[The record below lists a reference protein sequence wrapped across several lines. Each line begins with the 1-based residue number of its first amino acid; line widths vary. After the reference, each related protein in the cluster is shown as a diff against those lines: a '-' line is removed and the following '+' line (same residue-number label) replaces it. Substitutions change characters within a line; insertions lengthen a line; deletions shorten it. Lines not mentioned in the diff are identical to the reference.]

1 MEVHMKLD
9 TETQTNIKALI
20 AIRDDPNTPPAVC
33 IQAIQTMQKIIDSAS
48 IASKADTPTAS
59 DIMEKIRADLA
70 SGKKTTK
77 RKEG

>member
-1 MEVHMKLD
+1 MELNEQTERNLNKLV
-9 TETQTNIKALI
+9 TL
-20 AIRDDPNTPPAVC
+20 RDDPNTPPAVC

-70 SGKKTTK
+70 SGRKTTK

>member
-1 MEVHMKLD
+1 MELNEQTERNLNKLV
-9 TETQTNIKALI
+9 TL
-20 AIRDDPNTPPAVC
+20 RDDPNTPPAVC

-48 IASKADTPTAS
+48 IAGKANTPTAS

>member
-1 MEVHMKLD
+1 
-9 TETQTNIKALI
+9 
-20 AIRDDPNTPPAVC
+20 
-33 IQAIQTMQKIIDSAS
+33 MQKIIDSAS
-48 IASKADTPTAS
+48 IAGKADTPTAS